1 MDLEGLLGYM
11 ALFAPTIF
19 CWLLVF
25 NKRVRDG
32 LPRPTSGVLLDYY
45 ENEQERIERDDTLIK
60 GIATIF
66 AVIFTLFSIFG
77 LFAMVISIF
86 QPDK

>member
-1 MDLEGLLGYM
+1 MEGLLGYM

-32 LPRPTSGVLLDYY
+32 LPRPPSGGLLDYY

-60 GIATIF
+60 GIAIIP
-66 AVIFTLFSIFG
+66 ALIFTLFSVIG
-77 LFAMVISIF
+77 LLGMVISIF